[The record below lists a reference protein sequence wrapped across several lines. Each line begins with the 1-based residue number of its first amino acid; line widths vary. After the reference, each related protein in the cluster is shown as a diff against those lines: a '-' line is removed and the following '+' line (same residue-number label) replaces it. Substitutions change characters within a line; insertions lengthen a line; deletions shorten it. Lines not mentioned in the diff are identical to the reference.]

1 MEKSYYC
8 YKVKKNSSDRAAVS
22 RSHPVSC
29 QKSHIHE
36 TTLTGRDQKS
46 DLFIY
51 FINIILPGQLFVVT
65 RNKSL
70 SRKALYSDVLCL
82 YLLKGTNSDKRI
94 QYQRP
99 SAPACGDPQPQC
111 LHPAL
116 LPADPVT
123 YQEGRE
129 TDLEEIY
136 EIKLHFLESRSCLGC
151 NWEQSLMED
160 LNQVLLLVLHRLVK
174 ALHIRKNDE

>member
-1 MEKSYYC
+1 M
-8 YKVKKNSSDRAAVS
+8 
-22 RSHPVSC
+22 
-29 QKSHIHE
+29 
-36 TTLTGRDQKS
+36 
-46 DLFIY
+46 
-51 FINIILPGQLFVVT
+51 
-65 RNKSL
+65 
-70 SRKALYSDVLCL
+70 SRKALHNDVLCL

-99 SAPACGDPQPQC
+99 SAPACGDPQQQC

-129 TDLEEIY
+129 MDLEEIY
-136 EIKLHFLESRSCLGC
+136 EIKLHFIESRSCLGC

-160 LNQVLLLVLHRLVK
+160 LSQVLFSVLHHLVK
-174 ALHIRKNDE
+174 ALCIRKNDE